1 MIHIPS
7 GSVYKPAPVRVSDRK
22 ILGMGCSLKP
32 EIKILILI
40 CKVFYLIFF
49 SEKFMFE
56 KYFSKVYNNRFFEN

>member
-49 SEKFMFE
+49 QKNLCLKNIFQKCTIIGFL
-56 KYFSKVYNNRFFEN
+56 KI